1 MGDEGSCV
9 SLAEELI
16 VSIEAFQQEVDETHP
31 SGRSSLWAGAFP
43 TFVSVGEGPMIAL
56 SPDIKKLIW
65 RFSQALQARS
75 WPSSKRNFRDADWVR
90 LVGKIFCREW
100 DRQRSGASTK
110 ACAEALVEAVQAEL
124 QRSISKIQPRE
135 YIFGCHL
142 SVGQDGQLPDP
153 LAIGSVK
160 FFSWQDWL
168 DDRRTTGGLTAIT
181 ARRLQRAWSG
191 RPLRPRKS
199 LRDAVMERGIL
210 EAVGNCP
217 TVCCVRIGPAADEA
231 GRRIALG
238 AARTALAAIALA
250 WETPSS
256 ALERI
261 LLAFDRNSYVRHYA
275 SFDGSGRL
283 DSSGSSSSLLPAGLS
298 SMESDCGKPL
308 SAECAGLS
316 ERSDFGLV
324 LCWKHLVSRHAAVF
338 SIVREVVSYATRVGP
353 QDSGRQ
359 KLLHALFQALFR
371 FYQGCRE
378 DDDAMAAVEFCSSM
392 DALAYGAGEDG
403 IVSLGHKRL
412 GLKDET
418 SRSAFR
424 DFVADVYG
432 DRRGPTVHGNDRQFE
447 HDSSSKRAG
456 AEHLARLLLLRCLTW
471 VSEHPEVT
479 NPRALRKAS

>member
-31 SGRSSLWAGAFP
+31 SGRPSLWAGAFP
-43 TFVSVGEGPMIAL
+43 TLVSVGEGQMIAL
-56 SPDIKKLIW
+56 SPDIRKLIW
-65 RFSQALQARS
+65 SFAQALQARS
-75 WPSSKRNFRDADWVR
+75 WPTSKRNFLDADWVR
-90 LVGKIFCREW
+90 LVGNIFCREW
-100 DRQRSGASTK
+100 ARQQSGASTEVG
-110 ACAEALVEAVQAEL
+110 AEALVEAVQAKLEL
-124 QRSISKIQPRE
+124 TISKIQPRE

-142 SVGQDGQLPDP
+142 SVGQNGQLPDP

-168 DDRRTTGGLTAIT
+168 DDRRATGGLTAIT
-181 ARRLQRAWSG
+181 VRRLQQAWSG
-191 RPLRPRKS
+191 RPLRSRKS
-199 LRDAVMERGIL
+199 FHDAAVERAIL
-210 EAVGNCP
+210 DAVGNCP
-217 TVCCVRIGPAADEA
+217 TVCCVQIGPAGNEA
-231 GRRIALG
+231 GRRTALR
-238 AARTALAAIALA
+238 AARMALTAIALA
-250 WETPSS
+250 WEKPSG

-261 LLAFDRNSYVRHYA
+261 LLSCDRHPHVKHYA
-275 SFDGSGRL
+275 SFGPSGRL
-283 DSSGSSSSLLPAGLS
+283 DSSASFSSLLSAGLS
-298 SMESDCGKPL
+298 SMEPDCGKPL
-308 SAECAGLS
+308 TAECAGLS
-316 ERSDFGLV
+316 ERSGFGLV

-338 SIVREVVSYATRVGP
+338 NVVREVVCYATRAGP
-353 QDSGRQ
+353 DSRRPQ
-359 KLLHALFQALFR
+359 LLHALSQALFR

-378 DDDAMAAVEFCSSM
+378 DDDAMAVVKFCSSM
-392 DALAYGAGEDG
+392 DALAYGAGERG

-412 GLKDET
+412 GLKDEAR
-418 SRSAFR
+418 RSTIR

-432 DRRGPTVHGNDRQFE
+432 DRRGPTVHGNDKQFE

>member
-1 MGDEGSCV
+1 MGDERSCV

-16 VSIEAFQQEVDETHP
+16 VSIEAFQEEVDERRP
-31 SGRSSLWAGAFP
+31 SGRSSRWAFP
-43 TFVSVGEGPMIAL
+43 TLVSVGEGQMIAL
-56 SPDIKKLIW
+56 SPDIRKLLW
-65 RFSQALQARS
+65 SFSQELQARS

-90 LVGKIFCREW
+90 LVGNIFCREW
-100 DRQRSGASTK
+100 ARHRSEASAK
-110 ACAEALVEAVQAEL
+110 VSAEALVEAVQAEL
-124 QRSISKIQPRE
+124 QRSISKIQARE

-142 SVGQDGQLPDP
+142 SVGQDGQLPAP

-168 DDRRTTGGLTAIT
+168 HDRRMTDGLTAIT

-191 RPLRPRKS
+191 RPLRPRKYS
-199 LRDAVMERGIL
+199 RDAVMERGIL
-210 EAVGNCP
+210 DTVGNCP

-250 WETPSS
+250 WEKPSG

-261 LLAFDRNSYVRHYA
+261 LLAFDRHPHDEHYA
-275 SFDGSGRL
+275 SFGPSGQL
-283 DSSGSSSSLLPAGLS
+283 DSSGSFSSHLPAGLS
-298 SMESDCGKPL
+298 SMEPDCGKPL

-324 LCWKHLVSRHAAVF
+324 LCWKHLVSRQAAVF
-338 SIVREVVSYATRVGP
+338 SIVREVVSYAARVGP
-353 QDSGRQ
+353 EDSRRPQ
-359 KLLHALFQALFR
+359 LLHALSQALFR

-378 DDDAMAAVEFCSSM
+378 DDDAMAVVKFCSSM
-392 DALAYGAGEDG
+392 DALAYGARERG

-412 GLKDET
+412 GLKNET

-424 DFVADVYG
+424 DFVADIYSA
-432 DRRGPTVHGNDRQFE
+432 RRGPTVHGNDKQFG

-456 AEHLARLLLLRCLTW
+456 AEHLARLLLLRCMTW